1 MEINKEGARVFVDM
15 DDVLVDYASGFE
27 GLEGTPKW
35 KDKTIAGV
43 FYHMKPMPGAVEAF
57 HRLASH
63 YDTYVLSTGAWRNES
78 SWSDKLRWV
87 KKYLGES
94 AYKRL
99 ILTHNKALCMGEY
112 LIDDRTTNG
121 AGNFKGEHIHFGTEK
136 FPNWE
141 AVLEYLDVPNE
152 NLLTGN
158 EWAQRIKGVA

>member
-15 DDVLVDYASGFE
+15 DGVLVDYASGFK

-35 KDKTIAGV
+35 EDKTIPGV
-43 FYHMKPMPGAVEAF
+43 FYHMKPKLGAIEAF
-57 HRLASH
+57 NRLASH
-63 YDTYVLSTGAWRNES
+63 YDTYVLSTAPWRNDS
-78 SWSDKLRWV
+78 SWTDKLRWV